1 MKPAIVLSADDVRK
15 IIAEKFDV
23 DVKDVIRNQYT
34 YTVITEE
41 QKESK

>member
-1 MKPAIVLSADDVRK
+1 MKPAIVLSTDDVRK
-15 IIAEKFDV
+15 IIAEKFNV
-23 DVKDVIRNQYT
+23 DLKNVIRNQYT